1 MTNRITGEQRR
12 EIKASP
18 PLGMTLREKHDFNF
32 YDHYVDRILDEH
44 FLHFTQICYEDEAND
59 FQVRLLRMMH
69 ELAPSKIEASKRLLL
84 RELREVLRLTII
96 TYIMSHAFS
105 IVEEEQQ
112 AVLSQLRYQSDSYQR
127 FCTPRMTNRQIK
139 HFYAEMHSIV
149 LNRVLKQLQKI
160 LHESSR
166 DCSKWISAFCAI
178 LGLAMALEDTQKTI
192 HDFFDSG
199 MASSECSKE
208 EELDLKWQG
217 EELCRAIDDRFM
229 FIMTLFRLKYNR
241 TSNPLRDDN
250 EDWETKLKDQ
260 RTSRFVRNVSSL
272 VKEKFD
278 FLLERQHVN
287 IAVDNRGRYTSRL
300 AARFLLS
307 FWPPS

>member
-1 MTNRITGEQRR
+1 
-12 EIKASP
+12 
-18 PLGMTLREKHDFNF
+18 
-32 YDHYVDRILDEH
+32 
-44 FLHFTQICYEDEAND
+44 
-59 FQVRLLRMMH
+59 
-69 ELAPSKIEASKRLLL
+69 
-84 RELREVLRLTII
+84 
-96 TYIMSHAFS
+96 MSHAFS

-139 HFYAEMHSIV
+139 HFYAEMHSDM

-199 MASSECSKE
+199 MALSECSKE
-208 EELDLKWQG
+208 EELDLKCQG

-272 VKEKFD
+272 VKEKCK
-278 FLLERQHVN
+278 
-287 IAVDNRGRYTSRL
+287 YT
-300 AARFLLS
+300 
-307 FWPPS
+307 